1 MTLGSR
7 LGSRDNNFD
16 LLRLTA
22 ALLVVFAHSWNTSLN
37 TSDPVSLAIGYG
49 LGNVGLMVFF
59 TISGLLIAKS
69 AEQNGLF
76 AFAVSRGL
84 RILPALLAVTVFEAF
99 VVAPIF
105 FDGDARAF
113 LTSAA
118 PWEHLKNATV
128 FLGRFQIDG
137 VFVGHAKTGLNG
149 STWTLPIEAALY
161 VVVAMAAT
169 AGCLTRRT
177 CLAAFVAC
185 WSLYAYMTAA
195 GHTDFV
201 NNGPEIIRR
210 VHLYPFAKWGSF
222 FLLGAVFWKHRDSIR
237 LDGRLA
243 LLCLGS
249 LLLLKGMKPVTCV
262 PFAAYLVVYVGLG
275 LRSTAGFF
283 ERTGDI
289 SYGIYVFSWPI
300 QQWCIAVSSRTITPV
315 ELAAISIPISVL
327 VGFASWTLIEKPALG
342 LRRILLRKGPILAG
356 ADTGVG
362 AAKAGAS

>member
-1 MTLGSR
+1 MTIGSK
-7 LGSRDNNFD
+7 LVSRDNNFD

-49 LGNVGLMVFF
+49 LGNIGLIVFF
-59 TISGLLIAKS
+59 TISGLLIARS
-69 AEQNGLF
+69 AERNGLF
-76 AFAVSRGL
+76 GFAVSRAL

-105 FDGDARAF
+105 FDGDARAY
-113 LTSAA
+113 LSSAA

-128 FLGRFQIDG
+128 FLGRFQVDG
-137 VFVGHAKTGLNG
+137 VFEGHAKPGLNG
-149 STWTLPIEAALY
+149 STWTLPIEATLY
-161 VVVAMAAT
+161 LVVAMAAT
-169 AGCLTRRT
+169 VGCLTRRSS
-177 CLAAFVAC
+177 LAAFVAC
-185 WSLYAYMTAA
+185 WALYGYMTAA
-195 GHTDFV
+195 GYADFV
-201 NNGPEIIRR
+201 NNGPEIVRR
-210 VHLYPFAKWGSF
+210 VHLYPFAKWGTF
-222 FLLGAVFWKHRDSIR
+222 FLLGTVFWTYRDRIR

-262 PFAAYLVVYVGLG
+262 PFAAYLVVYLGLG
-275 LRSTAGFF
+275 LGSTAKFF

-327 VGFASWTLIEKPALG
+327 IGFASWTLIEKPALG
-342 LRRILLRKGPILAG
+342 LRRILLRSGPVLAG
-356 ADTGVG
+356 GAAGPG